1 MLPARRASLAVLRL
15 VAALAIV
22 GAGSVLAPTAHA
34 AAHAA
39 STAASVSVEKVMPA
53 EVLVGR
59 TFEFV
64 IKVTNLGDGELQ
76 DVLLTDSTEGGA
88 RIEEATPKA
97 DQVNGKE
104 STWRL
109 GTLGAR
115 QTREVRVRAVA
126 IDETPVTGCANATFR
141 PGVCATTRVVRP
153 AIELVKTLP
162 AEVLLCDPIP
172 VKLTVKNSGSSVLN
186 NVRITDNLPEGL
198 RSDSGD
204 SKKTFE
210 VGRLEPGQSRDVTF
224 AAKAARPGRFVNTA
238 QASSAENAEAS
249 AEAAVN
255 VLQPVLALSC
265 QTPELKT
272 LAGIPEPFAQ
282 FLGRPFDVCWEISN
296 SGNAPSAN
304 STVEVV
310 VPAGIVVRS
319 STDGGSVSGGR
330 LVWNLGSIAAGA
342 TRKVCATWVAASA
355 GSYEFQAS
363 AAGGCAAPVQARCSV
378 PIQGVN
384 AVLVELVDDPDPIQV
399 GERTTYTVRVTN
411 QGGGLDLLDVAIQA
425 VFPEG
430 LEPVAASNAG
440 QVDGK
445 SVKWAPVASLP
456 LRQSITYTVTG
467 RGKSAGDHRVEVQV
481 TTRSRQL
488 PIAEVESTTVY

>member
-1 MLPARRASLAVLRL
+1 MLRL
-15 VAALAIV
+15 IAALAIV
-22 GAGSVLAPTAHA
+22 GAGSVLTLTARA
-34 AAHAA
+34 AANAA
-39 STAASVSVEKVMPA
+39 STTASVSVEKVMPA

-109 GTLGAR
+109 GNLGAR
-115 QTREVRVRAVA
+115 QSREVRVRAVA
-126 IDETPVTGCANATFR
+126 IDETPITGCANATFR
-141 PGVCATTRVVRP
+141 PGVCATTQVVRP

-162 AEVLLCDPIP
+162 ADALLCDPIP
-172 VKLTVKNSGSSVLN
+172 VKLVVKNSGSSVLN
-186 NVRITDNLPEGL
+186 NVKITDNLPEGL
-198 RSDSGD
+198 RSDSGEGTK
-204 SKKTFE
+204 SFE
-210 VGRLEPGQSRDVTF
+210 VGRLNPGQSREVTF
-224 AAKAARPGRFVNTA
+224 AAKAARPGQFVNKA
-238 QASSAENAEAS
+238 QVTSAEGAEAT
-249 AEAAVN
+249 AEATVN
-255 VLQPVLALSC
+255 VLQPVLAVNC
-265 QTPELKT
+265 QTPVLRT
-272 LAGIPEPFAQ
+272 IAGIPEGFAQ

-296 SGNAPSAN
+296 TGNAPSAN

-310 VPAGIVVRS
+310 VPAGVVVRS
-319 STDGGSVSGGR
+319 ATDGGSVSGGR
-330 LVWNLGSIAAGA
+330 LVWNLGSLAAGA
-342 TRKVCATWVAASA
+342 SRKVCATWVAASA

-363 AAGGCAAPVQARCSV
+363 VAGGCAAPVQTRCSV

-399 GERTTYTVRVTN
+399 GEQTTYTIRVTN
-411 QGGGLDLLDVAIQA
+411 QGGGLDLHDVAVQA

-430 LEPVAASNAG
+430 LDPVAASNAG
-440 QVDGK
+440 QVNGK
-445 SVKWAPVASLP
+445 SVKWAPVASIP
-456 LRQSITYTVTG
+456 LRQSVTYTVTG

-481 TTRSRQL
+481 TTRARQL